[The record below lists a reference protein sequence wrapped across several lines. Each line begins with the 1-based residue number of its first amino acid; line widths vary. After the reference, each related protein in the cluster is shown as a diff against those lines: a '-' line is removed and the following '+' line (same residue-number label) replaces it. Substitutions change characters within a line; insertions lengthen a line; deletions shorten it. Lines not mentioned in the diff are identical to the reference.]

1 MEREGGVESGEGGVE
16 GGCVRGLDQ
25 IGIVT

>member
-1 MEREGGVESGEGGVE
+1 MEREGGVESGEWRVE
-16 GGCVRGLDQ
+16 RGCVRGLDQ